1 MRERDHIRPAS
12 TGAAATRAK
21 RSPDPSPPASICAI
35 GSLESSNGR
44 SDAFEYTS
52 FILHFF
58 GRDGLGCRIQIQLDS
73 KSSKST
79 GFQLDL
85 VCVIENPVEIT
96 WSDPYYRYTYTQFE
110 GAARGRSAA
119 R

>member
-1 MRERDHIRPAS
+1 VRGWGVFIWKQKLDF
-12 TGAAATRAK
+12 TF
-21 RSPDPSPPASICAI
+21 SPDLSKLSTLVDAI
-35 GSLESSNGR
+35 TTAWELC
-44 SDAFEYTS
+44 
-52 FILHFF
+52 
-58 GRDGLGCRIQIQLDS
+58 CRIQIQLDS